1 MKTETIYIKKK
12 ANVPESAKILKD
24 PQDIIDDILSESG
37 SMFAV
42 YCYYPYDDTVVISHH
57 PDAESALKDII
68 LSFETVIKIKKIT
81 L

>member
-37 SMFAV
+37 YMFAV
-42 YCYYPYDDTVVISHH
+42 YFYYEYDNTIVLAHH
-57 PDAESALKDII
+57 SDAESALRYIFI
-68 LSFETVIKIKKIT
+68 GHESLIKIEKIT